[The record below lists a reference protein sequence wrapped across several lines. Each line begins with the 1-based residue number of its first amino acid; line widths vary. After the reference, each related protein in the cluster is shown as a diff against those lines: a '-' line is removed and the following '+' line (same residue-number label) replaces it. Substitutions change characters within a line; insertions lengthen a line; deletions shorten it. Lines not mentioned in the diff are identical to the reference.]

1 MNAERV
7 PWSFG
12 CKINNFP
19 CVPHLL
25 SLQGR
30 LLNMKTIYKGM
41 VSHAEVLMDLKNQ
54 HLYLK
59 AMEIKKKPEIK
70 VEVKNEGGKG
80 IISIII
86 ISRNTRKPY
95 FNQLSS
101 GVHCKYLN

>member
-1 MNAERV
+1 M
-7 PWSFG
+7 
-12 CKINNFP
+12 
-19 CVPHLL
+19 
-25 SLQGR
+25 Q
-30 LLNMKTIYKGM
+30 TIYKGM

-70 VEVKNEGGKG
+70 VEVKNEGGGEG

-101 GVHCKYLN
+101 GVHCKYLNNIHFNLIF